1 MDLWKQRTEDLE
13 VDFDDEEEMEVK
25 EEGKTA
31 LVEAEDEAM
40 MNIEKMVM
48 ALLALFS

>member
-40 MNIEKMVM
+40 MKIVM
-48 ALLALFS
+48 LLLTLFS